1 MLISGRIFFPWQS
14 IDVHNASQASLL
26 FSLDSPPVFTTH
38 LEGRGG
44 PSSKE
49 GETAEVGAVMA
60 LWGCDATDWGGVDER
75 PYRERDRDRDRDRGR
90 QGERS
95 RSPSPSPEGAQSRED
110 DVVDDLGSRSTPASP
125 PPPSSSLSSVA
136 FQKPGKGRGSR
147 SSRVCH
153 RAAAAEFV
161 VVGGRATTI
170 RRRRHDDDKSH
181 GRFHRRG
188 PGSGTSRPDGR
199 GGGVAPRW
207 RRPPPPAP
215 PFAAASVNDNSAAAE
230 VADAEGASP
239 LHRCLAGSSWR
250 ELHALLPTFS
260 CRHSPPTRGTIITG
274 RTTKG
279 TDEDER
285 DERGGGRG
293 EGGGDGGGGGHR
305 RPR

>member
-1 MLISGRIFFPWQS
+1 M
-14 IDVHNASQASLL
+14 HNASQASLL

-44 PSSKE
+44 ASSKE

-95 RSPSPSPEGAQSRED
+95 RSPSPSPEGTQSRED

-136 FQKPGKGRGSR
+136 FQKPGQGRGSR

-181 GRFHRRG
+181 G
-188 PGSGTSRPDGR
+188 
-199 GGGVAPRW
+199 
-207 RRPPPPAP
+207 
-215 PFAAASVNDNSAAAE
+215 
-230 VADAEGASP
+230 
-239 LHRCLAGSSWR
+239 
-250 ELHALLPTFS
+250 
-260 CRHSPPTRGTIITG
+260 
-274 RTTKG
+274 
-279 TDEDER
+279 
-285 DERGGGRG
+285 
-293 EGGGDGGGGGHR
+293 
-305 RPR
+305 